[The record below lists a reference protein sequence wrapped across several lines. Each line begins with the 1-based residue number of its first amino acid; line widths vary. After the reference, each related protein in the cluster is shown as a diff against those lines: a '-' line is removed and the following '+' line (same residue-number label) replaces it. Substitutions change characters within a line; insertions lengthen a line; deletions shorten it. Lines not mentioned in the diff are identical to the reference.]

1 MVLLT
6 NSSNAGPLR
15 RFALNRWRAAG
26 LVEAARQ
33 AVTLYDTESND
44 FLELARIG
52 RRTAGSICDDIAL
65 ECRGCMVGGN
75 SQLANRLKSEC

>member
-6 NSSNAGPLR
+6 NSSNAGPSR
-15 RFALNRWRAAG
+15 RLGLNRWRG
-26 LVEAARQ
+26 VVLVEAARQ
-33 AVTLYDTESND
+33 ATLYDD

-65 ECRGCMVGGN
+65 ECRGCMGDG
-75 SQLANRLKSEC
+75 SSLLASRLKSEC